1 MVTQGAECHWLSAAK
16 SIDASMGLGTS
27 SNTGFYANALGSFF
41 LGGGDSKYWS
51 AGDGAWGL
59 CPQRGPGA
67 KPLVRGSWG
76 RSPLQKLA
84 AFCGVS
90 S

>member
-1 MVTQGAECHWLSAAK
+1 MSLAVGCQ
-16 SIDASMGLGTS
+16 IDGPCYCFYGSTS
-27 SNTGFYANALGSFF
+27 SNTGFYTNALGSF
-41 LGGGDSKYWS
+41 LEGGDSKYWS
-51 AGDGAWGL
+51 AGDVVWGL

-67 KPLVRGSWG
+67 EPLVRGSWG